1 MRLIVSLGT
10 VLTLKNAMNYKERF
24 NQALKVN
31 KWPVMSVKE
40 QEKEARKELLSVL
53 TGKKMK

>member
-10 VLTLKNAMNYKERF
+10 VLIRKNVMNYLKRF
-24 NQALKVN
+24 REALKHN

-40 QEKEARKELLSVL
+40 QEREARKKLLSVL
-53 TGKKMK
+53 TGKKTT